1 MNIIIMNGAAPGR
14 APRAPM
20 IVCLCHAV
28 SDRTLRRLAASG
40 ASDEEVA
47 RATGAGTSCG
57 CCAPA
62 VAQVLAEAR
71 AACSSPEPCPGCPRR
86 APAAA
91 GLRAA

>member
-1 MNIIIMNGAAPGR
+1 
-14 APRAPM
+14 M

-28 SDRTLRRLAASG
+28 SDRTLHRLAAAG
-40 ASDEEVA
+40 ASDEEIV
-47 RATGAGTSCG
+47 RATGAGTGCG

-71 AACSSPEPCPGCPRR
+71 AACASPEPCPGCPRR
-86 APAAA
+86 APAAP

>member
-1 MNIIIMNGAAPGR
+1 
-14 APRAPM
+14 M

-28 SDRTLRRLAASG
+28 SDRTLHRLAAAG
-40 ASDEEVA
+40 ASDEAIV
-47 RATGAGTSCG
+47 RATGAGTGCG

-71 AACSSPEPCPGCPRR
+71 GACASLEPCPGCPRR
-86 APAAA
+86 AP